1 MPCHTQTITLDKYT
15 RYGRIRGC
23 LYSTCIFIFSFI
35 AVFSSIFFVDV
46 STSPAASDGIDR
58 IVVIKNKHLMM
69 LLKDGEI
76 YKGYRIA
83 LGRQPSGHKIMAGD
97 KRTPEGSY
105 IIESKNPNSRFHL
118 SLRVSYPNAYDIETA
133 HKLGVSPGGD
143 IMIHGLS
150 PKLASLD
157 KMHRYQDWT
166 DGCIAVTNKE
176 IEEIWR
182 LVPDGIP
189 IEIKP

>member
-1 MPCHTQTITLDKYT
+1 MKMRFHTVVRKSGRAKERQFFLKTI
-15 RYGRIRGC
+15 
-23 LYSTCIFIFSFI
+23 YSVSRLLLLCSFGLLLFYCP
-35 AVFSSIFFVDV
+35 AS
-46 STSPAASDGIDR
+46 AASGDVDR
-58 IVVIKNKHLMM
+58 IVVVKNKRVMM
-69 LLKDGEI
+69 IFKDGEI

-83 LGRQPSGHKIMAGD
+83 LGRQSSGHKIMAGD

-105 IIESKNPNSRFHL
+105 IIESKNPASRFHL
-118 SLRVSYPNAYDIETA
+118 SLKVSYPNAYDLETA
-133 HKLGVSPGGD
+133 HKLGVPPGGD

-150 PKLASLD
+150 PKLASLG

-166 DGCIAVTNKE
+166 DGCIAVTNTE

-182 LVPDGIP
+182 LVPEGIP